1 MSTRLHSGIECDM
14 TGLAYIRISTAT
26 QHLDQQRDAL
36 LAAGVLPEHIYEDT
50 ISGVKSS
57 RPGLDALL
65 AYARSGDTVTVLR
78 LDRLGRS
85 LSMIFRTIE
94 RFEER
99 GIVLRSLR
107 EHIDLS
113 TTSGRLMA
121 GVLASIAA
129 YERDLMRERVAEARA
144 SATVHGRRPGRKA
157 VLTPAQLVM
166 ARAARDSGQSPT
178 DIARELGVSRAT
190 LYRVTASNSAV

>member
-1 MSTRLHSGIECDM
+1 MSSHHLG
-14 TGLAYIRISTAT
+14 YIRISTAQ

-36 LAAGVLPEHIYEDT
+36 LAAGILPEHIYEDT

-57 RPGLDALL
+57 RPRLDAMLSH
-65 AYARSGDTVTVLR
+65 ARSGDTVTVLR

-85 LSMIFRTIE
+85 LSMIFKTIE
-94 RFEER
+94 LFEER

-113 TTSGRLMA
+113 TVSGRLRA
-121 GVLASIAA
+121 GVLSSIAA

-144 SATVHGRRPGRKA
+144 SAVAHGRRTGRKPI
-157 VLTPAQLVM
+157 LTPAQVQM
-166 ARAARDSGQSPT
+166 AKAARVSGQSPT
-178 DIARELGVSRAT
+178 VIARELGISRAT
-190 LYRVTASNSAV
+190 FYRVTTAS